1 VRRDAANVA
10 LGSVGKCARVTARRF
25 TGMSAFWVTWAG
37 LVVSFT
43 ASGLTRFGLSV
54 WVYQE
59 TRDAQAFALLLFF
72 GIIPLSIGSLVAG
85 PLVDRLDRRRVLM
98 VSSLIARLPT
108 LVLLLLWWQGGLALW
123 HIYLAL
129 VANGLANAFVLPAYD
144 ASVRM
149 LVPSERLGRA
159 SGFSQLIQ
167 SLGLVVGPP
176 IAGALLVT
184 VGLGGIFA
192 LDLASVA
199 LALLALTL
207 VRIPNPDRAADEP
220 KDAAGIAGV
229 WRDFV
234 FGLRYVIERPAFL
247 FLSAFMAAALFA
259 GGFTYALS
267 GPVVLGLADEA
278 TMGLMYAAFGIGSV
292 AGAVAIGAWGGPPR
306 RVPAILVAT
315 LVSGVATA
323 LLGVR
328 PDVVWIGVF
337 LVLLGGSQALMLALN
352 RVVFQQHA
360 APAVLG
366 RVFAFRMVLA
376 MTAQAAGV
384 VTAGSLAAHVFEPAM
399 APGGAWAPWLGA
411 WIGTGEGRGAALLM
425 TLAGVTLV
433 ALTLAAVSSRRVR
446 RLEDGLVGDAGAR
459 AGATLPTRAHPANAK
474 NIGLK

>member
-1 VRRDAANVA
+1 MRPDGAIVSPRDVAEAA
-10 LGSVGKCARVTARRF
+10 SVIRSRF

-54 WVYQE
+54 WMYQE

-72 GIIPLSIGSLVAG
+72 GILPLSIGSLIAG
-85 PLVDRLDRRRVLM
+85 PVVDRLDRRRVLM
-98 VSSLIARLPT
+98 ASSLIARLPT

-129 VANGLANAFVLPAYD
+129 VVNGLANAFVLPAYD

-149 LVPSERLGRA
+149 LVPTRRLGQA

-184 VGLGGIFA
+184 VGLGGLFA
-192 LDLASVA
+192 LDIVSVVLAVLA
-199 LALLALTL
+199 LAL
-207 VRIPNPDRAADEP
+207 VRIPNPARADHEP
-220 KDAAGIAGV
+220 EVTAGFAGV

-234 FGLRYVIERPAFL
+234 FGLRYVVERPAFL

-292 AGAVAIGAWGGPPR
+292 VGAVAIGAWGGPSR

-315 LVSGVATA
+315 LVSGFATV
-323 LLGVR
+323 LLGLR

-337 LVLLGGSQALMLALN
+337 LVALGGSQATMLALN
-352 RVVFQQHA
+352 RVVFQEHS
-360 APAVLG
+360 APTVLG
-366 RVFAFRMVLA
+366 RVFAFRVVLA
-376 MTAQAAGV
+376 TAAQATGV
-384 VTAGSLAAHVFEPAM
+384 VVAGSLAAHVFEPAM
-399 APGGAWAPWLGA
+399 AAGGAWAPWLGA

-425 TLAGVTLV
+425 SLAGVALLLATLV
-433 ALTLAAVSSRRVR
+433 AASSRRVR
-446 RLEDGLVGDAGAR
+446 RLEDGLVGDWVAD
-459 AGATLPTRAHPANAK
+459 T
-474 NIGLK
+474 

>member
-1 VRRDAANVA
+1 MTAN
-10 LGSVGKCARVTARRF
+10 RF

-72 GIIPLSIGSLVAG
+72 GIIPLSIGSLIAG
-85 PLVDRLDRRRVLM
+85 PLVDRLDRRTVLM
-98 VSSLIARLPT
+98 ASSLAARLPT
-108 LVLLLLWWQGGLALW
+108 LALLLLWSQGGLALW

-129 VANGLANAFVLPAYD
+129 VVNGLANAFVLPAYD

-149 LVPSERLGRA
+149 LVPTEHLGRA

-184 VGLGGIFA
+184 VGLGGLFA
-192 LDLASVA
+192 LDLASVGA
-199 LALLALTL
+199 ALLALAL
-207 VRIPNPDRAADEP
+207 VRIPNPARTDDEP
-220 KDAAGIAGV
+220 ECATGVTGV
-229 WRDFV
+229 WRDFA
-234 FGLRYVIERPAFL
+234 FGLRYVVERPAFL
-247 FLSAFMAAALFA
+247 FLSAFMAATLFV

-278 TMGLMYAAFGIGSV
+278 TMGLMYAVFGVGSV
-292 AGAVAIGAWGGPPR
+292 VGAVAIGAWGGPPR
-306 RVPAILVAT
+306 RVPAILVVT

-323 LLGVR
+323 FLGLR

-337 LVLLGGSQALMLALN
+337 LVVLGGSQAMMLALN
-352 RVVFQQHA
+352 RVVFQEHA

-366 RVFAFRMVLA
+366 RVFAFRVVLA
-376 MTAQAAGV
+376 TAAQAVGV

-399 APGGAWAPWLGA
+399 AAGGAWAPRLGA
-411 WIGTGEGRGAALLM
+411 WFGTGEGRGAALLM
-425 TLAGVTLV
+425 SLAGVALL
-433 ALTLAAVSSRRVR
+433 ALTVAALTSRRVR
-446 RLEDGLVGDAGAR
+446 RVEDGLVGAGS
-459 AGATLPTRAHPANAK
+459 GEATLIAEPTTVR
-474 NIGLK
+474 

>member
-1 VRRDAANVA
+1 VTVRH
-10 LGSVGKCARVTARRF
+10 F
-25 TGMSAFWVTWAG
+25 TGMSAFWLTWGG
-37 LVVSFT
+37 LVASFT

-85 PLVDRLDRRRVLM
+85 PLVDRLDRRTVLM
-98 VSSLIARLPT
+98 ASSLAARLPT

-149 LVPSERLGRA
+149 LVPTERLGQA

-192 LDLASVA
+192 LDLASVTA
-199 LALLALTL
+199 ALLALAL
-207 VRIPNPDRAADEP
+207 VRIPNPDRAGDEP
-220 KDAAGIAGV
+220 EGAAGIAGV

-234 FGLRYVIERPAFL
+234 FGLRYVTLRPAFL
-247 FLSAFMAAALFA
+247 FLSAAMAAALFA

-267 GPVVLGLADEA
+267 GPVALGLADEA

-292 AGAVAIGAWGGPPR
+292 AGAVAIGAWGGPAR
-306 RVPAILVAT
+306 RVPAILAAT
-315 LVSGVATA
+315 LVSGFATA
-323 LLGVR
+323 LLGLR
-328 PDVVWIGVF
+328 PDVTWIGVF
-337 LVLLGGSQALMLALN
+337 LVVLGFSQSVMLALN

-384 VTAGSLAAHVFEPAM
+384 LTAGSLAAHVFEPAM
-399 APGGAWAPWLGA
+399 AAGGAWAPWLGA
-411 WIGTGEGRGAALLM
+411 WFGTGEGRGAALLM
-425 TLAGVTLV
+425 SLAGLALLT
-433 ALTLAAVSSRRVR
+433 LTLAAVSSRRVR
-446 RLEDGLVGDAGAR
+446 RLEDGLVEDDGGKAAVTVDR
-459 AGATLPTRAHPANAK
+459 TAK
-474 NIGLK
+474 G